1 MIEDLRQEQ
10 GFPVVPMCRVLGVSK
25 SGYYVWRNRKPSARK
40 LEDERLKVA
49 IKAAH
54 ERGRGTYG
62 PEKIQDE
69 LADVEKM
76 EAGIN
81 RIKRLRREL
90 KIRCKQ
96 VKKYKATTNSNHN
109 LPVALNLLDQN
120 FEVPGPNQVWV
131 ADITYVATEQGWLY
145 MAGIKDLWNKEIV
158 GYAMSHRMTQDLV
171 GRALFRAV
179 AARRP
184 PVGLI
189 HHSDRGSQYC
199 SHSYRKLL
207 KQFNIVASMSRK
219 GNCYD
224 NAPMESFFGT
234 LKTELVHHR
243 KYRTRQEAT
252 SDIREYV
259 EVFYNRQRR
268 HARLGNL
275 SPAAYWKKF
284 IRQQG
289 AA

>member
-1 MIEDLRQEQ
+1 MIEELRQEQ
-10 GFPVVPMCRVLGVSK
+10 GFPVVPMCRALGVSK

-96 VKKYKATTNSNHN
+96 VKKYKATTDSNHK
-109 LPVALNLLDQN
+109 LPVAPNLLNQD
-120 FEVPGPNQVWV
+120 FAVPGPNQAWV
-131 ADITYVATEQGWLY
+131 ADITYVATNEGWLY
-145 MAGIKDLWNKEIV
+145 LAAIKDLWNREIV
-158 GYAMSHRMTQDLV
+158 GYAMNHRMTQDLV

-184 PVGLI
+184 PKGLI

-199 SHSYRKLL
+199 SHSHQKLM
-207 KQFNIVASMSRK
+207 KQFKMKPSMSRK
-219 GNCYD
+219 GNCWD
-224 NAPMESFFGT
+224 NAVAESFFHT
-234 LKTELVHHR
+234 LKTELVHHED
-243 KYRTRQEAT
+243 YHSRTEAKA
-252 SDIREYV
+252 SIFEYI

-268 HARLGNL
+268 HSHIGQIAPLVFE
-275 SPAAYWKKF
+275 SAAL
-284 IRQQG
+284 
-289 AA
+289 AAS